1 MYNIHMNIDTLLLE
15 IEKAGFQNLP
25 KSVPGKDIKILKN
38 LCSAIAGPN
47 YITEN
52 QSRLL
57 VKILKE
63 NIQHLTVDR
72 TVAELALANP
82 LWANLFRQVD
92 QTKKLFIGKDSHGD
106 LTLVLEVAFNANL
119 KKILKNLGSECDG
132 NLVTSNGRIFL
143 TDLTEKNIVL
153 LVDTLMPEGFEIDR
167 TIIDHHKTIK
177 SWKIE
182 EIQSRYFTENLID
195 TNLYKSLVTDIG
207 ELATANIDVIQDRS
221 VRYQYIIN
229 TPKNTEK
236 TLKNQ
241 IIFRNNPKVWIDSN
255 TTALSDV
262 IAELQA
268 IGRLPLLLV
277 IESHVQPK
285 ALEFLKNID
294 SALQS
299 CNITDSVGVYF
310 RLDNDP
316 IGKEFNTLIAERK
329 YNTVLDENTK
339 VACVSN
345 GKIPKFFLKSAW
357 KPKAVISIG
366 TTLRHSKTS
375 VYANCCDL
383 IVSYHHTESLMEF
396 RPNLCP

>member
-15 IEKAGFQNLP
+15 IEKAGFQNLS

-38 LCSAIAGPN
+38 LCSSILGPN

-63 NIQHLTVDR
+63 NAQHLPVDV
-72 TVAELALANP
+72 TIVELALTHP
-82 LWANLFRQVD
+82 TWAKAFRQVD
-92 QTKKLFIGKDSHGD
+92 QTKKLFIGKDTQGD

-119 KKILKNLGSECDG
+119 KKILKNLGSECEG
-132 NLVTSNGRIFL
+132 NLVTSNGRMFL

-153 LVDTLMPEGFEIDR
+153 LVDALIPEGFEIDR
-167 TIIDHHKTIK
+167 TIIDHYNTIK

-207 ELATANIDVIQDRS
+207 ELATADIDIIQDRS
-221 VRYQYIIN
+221 VRYQYNIN

-236 TLKNQ
+236 TLKHQ
-241 IIFRNNPKVWIDSN
+241 LIFRTGPKVWIDSN
-255 TTALSDV
+255 ATALQEV
-262 IAELQA
+262 FAELQA
-268 IGRLPLLLV
+268 INRFPLLLV

-285 ALEFLKNID
+285 ALEFLKTID
-294 SALQS
+294 SALQD
-299 CNITDSVGVYF
+299 CNITDRVGVYF

-329 YNTVLDENTK
+329 YNTVLDDSTK
-339 VACVSN
+339 IACVSN

>member
-1 MYNIHMNIDTLLLE
+1 MYNKHMNIDTLLLE

-38 LCSAIAGPN
+38 LCSSITGPN

-57 VKILKE
+57 VKILRE
-63 NIQHLTVDR
+63 NVNFLGVDKTLVDLSLENPTWAR
-72 TVAELALANP
+72 T
-82 LWANLFRQVD
+82 FRAVD
-92 QTKKLFIGKDSHGD
+92 NTKKLFIGKDGQGD

-132 NLVTSNGRIFL
+132 NLVTSNGRTFL

-153 LVDTLMPEGFEIDR
+153 LVEALSSEGFEIDR
-167 TIIDHHKTIK
+167 TIKDHYNTIK

-195 TNLYKSLVTDIG
+195 TNLYKSLVSDIG
-207 ELATANIDVIQDRS
+207 DLATADISVIQDRS

-236 TLKNQ
+236 SVKNQ
-241 IIFRNNPKVWIDSN
+241 LITRNSSKVWIDSN
-255 TTALSDV
+255 TVSLSDV
-262 IAELQA
+262 ITELKN
-268 IGRLPLLLV
+268 INRFPLLLV
-277 IESHVQPK
+277 IENHVQPK
-285 ALEFLKNID
+285 ALEILKNID
-294 SALQS
+294 LALKECEIS
-299 CNITDSVGVYF
+299 EGVGIYF
-310 RLDNDP
+310 RLDNDA

-329 YNTVLDENTK
+329 YNAVLDDNTK
-339 VACVSN
+339 IACVSN
-345 GKIPKFFLKSAW
+345 GKIPKFFLKSSW
-357 KPKAVISIG
+357 KPMAVISVG

-383 IVSYHHTESLMEF
+383 VVSYHHTESLMEF

>member
-1 MYNIHMNIDTLLLE
+1 
-15 IEKAGFQNLP
+15 
-25 KSVPGKDIKILKN
+25 
-38 LCSAIAGPN
+38 
-47 YITEN
+47 
-52 QSRLL
+52 
-57 VKILKE
+57 
-63 NIQHLTVDR
+63 
-72 TVAELALANP
+72 
-82 LWANLFRQVD
+82 
-92 QTKKLFIGKDSHGD
+92 
-106 LTLVLEVAFNANL
+106 L

-132 NLVTSNGRIFL
+132 NLVTSNGRTFL

-153 LVDTLMPEGFEIDR
+153 LVDALTPEGFEIDR
-167 TIIDHHKTIK
+167 TIKDHYSTIK

-195 TNLYKSLVTDIG
+195 TNLYKSLVLDIG
-207 ELATANIDVIQDRS
+207 ELVSADIDTIQDRS

-236 TLKNQ
+236 SLKNQ
-241 IIFRNNPKVWIDSN
+241 LIARDSSKVWIDSN
-255 TTALSDV
+255 TVSLTDV
-262 IAELQA
+262 ITELKN
-268 IGRLPLLLV
+268 IKRFPLLLV

-285 ALEFLKNID
+285 ALEILKNID
-294 SALQS
+294 SALKECEIS
-299 CNITDSVGVYF
+299 DGVGIYF

-329 YNTVLDENTK
+329 YNTVLDETTK
-339 VACVSN
+339 IACVSN
-345 GKIPKFFLKSAW
+345 GKIPKFFLKSQW
-357 KPKAVISIG
+357 KPMAVISVG